1 MLFLL
6 THYWMWL
13 AAALVAGAATPF
25 LANRFGWAADL
36 PDYWIKRVGVVL
48 AIPLVLIATQLIG
61 GKAEILLE
69 AGFAVAVAYVIGG
82 LAGASVG
89 LLPVRYEGWWVGLF
103 ASGLIWVVFAIVAL
117 PGLDKDLRERVATA
131 VETAGGD
138 PLNLDVA
145 GRDVLLPAD
154 VDATKR
160 AELTTQILAV
170 PGVRRVSD
178 VDDLSG
184 PALSAKTIAKLTA
197 EAKAAEAAAQEAA
210 AKEAAA
216 KEAAAKEA
224 AAHQAMTKAAQR
236 EAAAKEAAA
245 KEAAAKEAVA
255 KEAAAKEAAAKEAAA
270 KEAAARE
277 AVAKEAAAKA
287 EAEAAAKASEGHA
300 HQQLATADAESM
312 PAKQPDA
319 AVGAKTAALL
329 DAKACQQKLSAVIAE
344 DKISFEPKSAEL
356 SKASLAALTKLGSA
370 IALCQPVQIEVAG
383 PFDGGSK
390 KALRLSQKR
399 AEAVVGSLSK
409 LGVGAAKLTAVAAV
423 KPADGG
429 KSGPIALVVK

>member
-1 MLFLL
+1 MIFLL

-13 AAALVAGAATPF
+13 AAALVAGALTPL

-48 AIPLVLIATQLIG
+48 AIPLLLIAAQLIS

-69 AGFAVAVAYVIGG
+69 AGFAAVVAYIIGG
-82 LAGASVG
+82 LAGATVQ
-89 LLPVRYEGWWVGLF
+89 LLPGRYEGWWVGLF
-103 ASGLIWVVFAIVAL
+103 ATGLIWAVFAIVAL
-117 PGLDKDLRERVATA
+117 PGLDKDLRERVAAA

-138 PLNLDVA
+138 PLNVDLA
-145 GRDVLLPAD
+145 GRDVLLPGD
-154 VDATKR
+154 IDAAQRGDLIKQLR
-160 AELTTQILAV
+160 AV
-170 PGVRRVSD
+170 PGVRLVSD

-184 PALSAKTIAKLTA
+184 PALAAKTVAKLNA
-197 EAKAAEAAAQEAA
+197 EAKAAEAAAQQAA
-210 AKEAAA
+210 AKAAAEVAA

-245 KEAAAKEAVA
+245 KEAAAKEA
-255 KEAAAKEAAAKEAAA
+255 
-270 KEAAARE
+270 
-277 AVAKEAAAKA
+277 AAKA
-287 EAEAAAKASEGHA
+287 EAEAAAAKAAEPPA
-300 HQQLATADAESM
+300 HQHLANADSAAT

-329 DAKACQQKLSAVIAE
+329 DAKACQEKVAAVAAE

-356 SKASLAALTKLGSA
+356 SKASLPALAKLGSA
-370 IALCQPVQIEVAG
+370 ITLCQPVQIEVAG
-383 PFDGGSK
+383 PFEGGGK

-399 AEAVVGSLSK
+399 AEAVVAGLSK
-409 LGVGAAKLTAVAAV
+409 LGIGAAKLTAVGAA
-423 KPADGG
+423 KPADG
-429 KSGPIALVVK
+429 KSRSLELVVK